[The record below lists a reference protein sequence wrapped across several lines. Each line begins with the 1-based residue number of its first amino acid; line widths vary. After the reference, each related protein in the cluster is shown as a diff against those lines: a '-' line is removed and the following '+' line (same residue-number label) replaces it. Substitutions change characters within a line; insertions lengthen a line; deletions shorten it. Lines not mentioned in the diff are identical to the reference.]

1 MDPQFY
7 GDLELD
13 ASALLQYL
21 EAVRASSG
29 VHVTVTHLV
38 GRAVAHGLTV
48 VPELGSGSPGGASTS
63 ARAWTCSSSWRRRAA
78 RSLPVSRSATRT

>member
-13 ASALLQYL
+13 ASALLDYL
-21 EAVRASSG
+21 EAVRQRSG

-38 GRAVAHGLTV
+38 GRAVAHG
-48 VPELGSGSPGGASTS
+48 
-63 ARAWTCSSSWRRRAA
+63 
-78 RSLPVSRSATRT
+78 